1 MGILDKVQ
9 KQKTKKKKEESMIQN
24 ALLPEELGY
33 LIALI
38 SRSDF
43 KGKDIQILYTIV
55 AKLQNQL
62 HLNK

>member
-9 KQKTKKKKEESMIQN
+9 KQKTKKQKEEAIVKN

-43 KGKDIQILYTIV
+43 KGKDIQTLYTIV

>member
-1 MGILDKVQ
+1 MGLLDKLQ
-9 KQKTKKKKEESMIQN
+9 KQKGKKQLEEDNVKNQLI
-24 ALLPEELGY
+24 PEELGY

-43 KGKDIQILYTIV
+43 KGKDIQTLYIIV

>member
-1 MGILDKVQ
+1 MGILEKIN
-9 KQKTKKKKEESMIQN
+9 TGNKKKIKKEDILKN
-24 ALLPEELGY
+24 NLLPEELGY
-33 LIALI
+33 LISLI

-43 KGKDIQILYTIV
+43 KGKDIQLLYTIA